1 MFFFSGLFGDVEQIS
16 HFDSYHPVGSTG
28 EIIFLGAVVEI
39 GEAIVIASF
48 YLEMADFGAQFYTEA
63 GRYTIIELV
72 FHIHVML
79 FGGKVGIVFPRT
91 ALCCSAFAAAVSAA
105 PVTTQ
110 GTGVGKHGDVTVAVT
125 FDSGKIKDIKIVKQQ
140 ENPVLAAKVFTD
152 LKQHVIDTN
161 SVQLDAIS
169 GATFSS
175 KGFLDAVADAAKK
188 AGVTL
193 SKADKKAIK
202 KAVKA
207 LPKESS
213 YDVVV
218 IGAGG
223 AGFSAAIEAKN
234 AGANVVLLEKMP
246 AVGGNS
252 LISGAEM
259 NAAKNWVQP
268 KLGINDDSPELHAED
283 TYKGGDMKGD
293 MNVIKVM
300 THNALDA
307 AKWCRDYLGVRFED
321 DNLFFF
327 GGHSR
332 KRALIPVGHTGTEF
346 ITKFQAKADELGI
359 PVITN
364 MKAEELIKDKSGRVV
379 GVKATMNGASYTF
392 NAKGGVVLATGGFGA
407 NPEMVKKYNPKID
420 ERFKTT
426 DAPGTTGEALYMAER
441 AGAQLVNMGYIQTYP
456 ICDPISGVIE
466 LIADARFD
474 GAIMLNQEGKR
485 FVEELQRRDVLSEAI
500 LKQTGGYCWVLW
512 NDKIGSISNTVK
524 EHPTEYE
531 AFTKQGIMATCDDL
545 KCVADFT
552 KIPFDSLKGTVN
564 RVSSM
569 TGKGNDKDFNH
580 RSGLVDMTQGK
591 YYVIKAVPS
600 VHHTMGGVRINE
612 KAQALTAE
620 GKAIPGLWAAGE
632 VTGVTHGTN
641 RLGGNAYTDII
652 VFGRIAGKAAAEA
665 AK

>member
-1 MFFFSGLFGDVEQIS
+1 MKSSMIKS
-16 HFDSYHPVGSTG
+16 
-28 EIIFLGAVVEI
+28 AVAMVF
-39 GEAIVIASF
+39 A
-48 YLEMADFGAQFYTEA
+48 A
-63 GRYTIIELV
+63 G
-72 FHIHVML
+72 
-79 FGGKVGIVFPRT
+79 
-91 ALCCSAFAAAVSAA
+91 FAAASMAA
-105 PVTTQ
+105 PTTVE
-110 GTGVGKHGDVTVAVT
+110 GTGVGKHGDITVAVT
-125 FDSGKIKDIKIVKQQ
+125 FDGGKIQNIEVVKTA
-140 ENPVLAAKVFTD
+140 ENPILAKKVFTD
-152 LKQHVIDTN
+152 LKDEVVALSSTD
-161 SVQLDAIS
+161 VDLIS
-169 GATFSS
+169 GATFSA
-175 KGFLDAVADAAKK
+175 KGFIDAVNDAAKK

-193 SKADKKAIK
+193 AKADKKALK
-202 KAVKA
+202 KAA
-207 LPKESS
+207 RELPKTSN
-213 YDVVV
+213 YDVIV

-223 AGFSAAIEAKN
+223 AGFSAAITAKA

-259 NAAKNWVQP
+259 NVAKNWVQP

-283 TYKGGDMKGD
+283 TFKGGDGKGD
-293 MNVIKVM
+293 MKVINVM
-300 THNALDA
+300 THQALDA

-346 ITKFQAKADELGI
+346 ISKFQAKADELGI

-364 MKAEELIKDKSGRVV
+364 MKAEELVKDKSGRVV
-379 GVKATMNGASYTF
+379 GVKATMDGAEYTF

-441 AGAQLVNMGYIQTYP
+441 AGAELVNMGYIQTYP
-456 ICDPISGVIE
+456 ICDPISGAIE

-500 LKQTGGYCWVLW
+500 LNQTGRYCWVLW
-512 NDKIGSISNTVK
+512 NDNIGKISNTVAT
-524 EHPTEYE
+524 HANEYE
-531 AFTKQGIMATCDDL
+531 AFTKQGVMATCDDL
-545 KCVADFT
+545 KCIADFT
-552 KIPFDSLKGTVN
+552 KIPYDQLQKTVK
-564 RVSSM
+564 RVSDM
-569 TGKGNDKDFNH
+569 AGKGNDKDFNH
-580 RSGLVDMTQGK
+580 RAGLMDMQQGK

-600 VHHTMGGVRINE
+600 THHTMGGVRINE
-612 KAQALTAE
+612 KAEALTAE
-620 GKAIPGLWAAGE
+620 GKVIPGLWAAGE

-652 VFGRIAGKAAAEA
+652 VFGRIAGEAAAQA

>member
-1 MFFFSGLFGDVEQIS
+1 MKSTMIKSAVAMVFA
-16 HFDSYHPVGSTG
+16 VG
-28 EIIFLGAVVEI
+28 
-39 GEAIVIASF
+39 
-48 YLEMADFGAQFYTEA
+48 
-63 GRYTIIELV
+63 
-72 FHIHVML
+72 
-79 FGGKVGIVFPRT
+79 
-91 ALCCSAFAAAVSAA
+91 FAAASMAA
-105 PVTTQ
+105 PVTAE
-110 GTGVGKHGDVTVAVT
+110 GTGVGKHGDITVAVT
-125 FDSGKIKDIKIVKQQ
+125 FDAGKIQDIKIVKNA
-140 ENPVLAAKVFTD
+140 ENPILAKKVFTD
-152 LKQHVIDTN
+152 LKDQVVALSSTD
-161 SVQLDAIS
+161 VDLIS
-169 GATFSS
+169 GATFSA
-175 KGFLDAVADAAKK
+175 KGFIDAVNDAAKK

-193 SKADKKAIK
+193 AKADKKALK
-202 KAVKA
+202 KAA
-207 LPKESS
+207 RELPKTSN

-223 AGFSAAIEAKN
+223 AGFSAAITARN

-259 NAAKNWVQP
+259 NVAKNWVQP
-268 KLGINDDSPELHAED
+268 KLGINDDSPELHAQD
-283 TYKGGDMKGD
+283 TFKGGDGKGD
-293 MNVIKVM
+293 MKVINVM
-300 THNALDA
+300 THEALDA

-346 ITKFQAKADELGI
+346 IAKFQAKADELGI

-364 MKAEELIKDKSGRVV
+364 MKAEELIKNKDGRVV
-379 GVKATMNGASYTF
+379 GVKATMDGSEYTF

-456 ICDPISGVIE
+456 ICDPLSGAIE

-500 LKQTGGYCWVLW
+500 LNQTGQYCWVLW
-512 NDKIGSISNTVK
+512 NDNIGKISNTVK
-524 EHPTEYE
+524 AHANEYE
-531 AFTKQGIMATCDDL
+531 AFTKQGIMTTCDDL
-545 KCVADFT
+545 KCIADFT
-552 KIPFDSLKGTVN
+552 KIPFDQLQKTVK
-564 RVSSM
+564 RVSDM
-569 TGKGNDKDFNH
+569 AGKGNDKDFNH
-580 RSGLVDMTQGK
+580 RSGLVDMQQGK

-600 VHHTMGGVRINE
+600 THHTMGGVRINE
-612 KAQALTAE
+612 KAEALTAE
-620 GKAIPGLWAAGE
+620 GRVIPGLWAAGE

-652 VFGRIAGKAAAEA
+652 VFGRIAGEAAAKAA
-665 AK
+665 K

>member
-1 MFFFSGLFGDVEQIS
+1 MKSTMIKSAVAMVFA
-16 HFDSYHPVGSTG
+16 VG
-28 EIIFLGAVVEI
+28 
-39 GEAIVIASF
+39 
-48 YLEMADFGAQFYTEA
+48 
-63 GRYTIIELV
+63 
-72 FHIHVML
+72 
-79 FGGKVGIVFPRT
+79 
-91 ALCCSAFAAAVSAA
+91 FAAASMAA
-105 PVTTQ
+105 PVTAE
-110 GTGVGKHGDVTVAVT
+110 GTGVGKHGDITVAVT
-125 FDSGKIKDIKIVKQQ
+125 FDAGKIQDIKIVKNA
-140 ENPVLAAKVFTD
+140 ENPILAKKVFTD
-152 LKQHVIDTN
+152 LKDQVVALSSTD
-161 SVQLDAIS
+161 VDLVS
-169 GATFSS
+169 GATFSA
-175 KGFLDAVADAAKK
+175 KGFIDAVNDAAKK

-193 SKADKKAIK
+193 AKADKKALK
-202 KAVKA
+202 KAA
-207 LPKESS
+207 RELPKTSN

-223 AGFSAAIEAKN
+223 AGFSAAITARN

-259 NAAKNWVQP
+259 NVAKNWVQP
-268 KLGINDDSPELHAED
+268 KLGINDDSPELHAQD
-283 TYKGGDMKGD
+283 TFKGGDGKGD
-293 MNVIKVM
+293 MKVINVM
-300 THNALDA
+300 THEALDA

-346 ITKFQAKADELGI
+346 IAKFQAKADELGI

-364 MKAEELIKDKSGRVV
+364 MKAEELIKDKDGRVV
-379 GVKATMNGASYTF
+379 GVKATMDGSEYTF

-426 DAPGTTGEALYMAER
+426 DAPGSTGEALYMAER
-441 AGAQLVNMGYIQTYP
+441 AGAELVNMGYIQTYP
-456 ICDPISGVIE
+456 ICDPISGAIE

-500 LKQTGGYCWVLW
+500 LNQTGQYCWVLW
-512 NDKIGSISNTVK
+512 NDNIGKISNTVK
-524 EHPTEYE
+524 AHANEYE
-531 AFTKQGIMATCDDL
+531 AFTKQGIMTTCDDL
-545 KCVADFT
+545 KCIADFT
-552 KIPFDSLKGTVN
+552 KIPFDQLQKTVK
-564 RVSSM
+564 RVSDM
-569 TGKGNDKDFNH
+569 AGKGNDKDFNH
-580 RSGLVDMTQGK
+580 RSGLVDMQQGK

-600 VHHTMGGVRINE
+600 THHTMGGVRINE
-612 KAQALTAE
+612 KAEALTAE
-620 GKAIPGLWAAGE
+620 GKVIPGLWAAGE

-652 VFGRIAGKAAAEA
+652 VFGRIAGEAAAKAA
-665 AK
+665 K

>member
-1 MFFFSGLFGDVEQIS
+1 MK
-16 HFDSYHPVGSTG
+16 STM
-28 EIIFLGAVVEI
+28 IKSAVAMV
-39 GEAIVIASF
+39 
-48 YLEMADFGAQFYTEA
+48 
-63 GRYTIIELV
+63 
-72 FHIHVML
+72 
-79 FGGKVGIVFPRT
+79 
-91 ALCCSAFAAAVSAA
+91 FAAGFATASMAA
-105 PVTTQ
+105 PVTAE
-110 GTGVGKHGDVTVAVT
+110 GTGVGKHGDITVAVT
-125 FDSGKIKDIKIVKQQ
+125 FDAGKIQDIKIVKNA
-140 ENPVLAAKVFTD
+140 ENPILAKKVFTD
-152 LKQHVIDTN
+152 LKDQVVALSSTD
-161 SVQLDAIS
+161 VDLIS
-169 GATFSS
+169 GATFSA
-175 KGFLDAVADAAKK
+175 KGFIDAVNDAAKK

-193 SKADKKAIK
+193 AKADKKALK
-202 KAVKA
+202 KAA
-207 LPKESS
+207 RELPKTSN

-223 AGFSAAIEAKN
+223 AGFSAAITARN

-259 NAAKNWVQP
+259 NVAKNWVQP
-268 KLGINDDSPELHAED
+268 KLGINDDSPELHAQD
-283 TYKGGDMKGD
+283 TFKGGDGKGD
-293 MNVIKVM
+293 MKVINVM
-300 THNALDA
+300 THEALDA

-346 ITKFQAKADELGI
+346 IAKFQAKADELGI

-364 MKAEELIKDKSGRVV
+364 MKAEELIKDKDGRVV
-379 GVKATMNGASYTF
+379 GVKATMDGSEYTF

-426 DAPGTTGEALYMAER
+426 DAPGSTGEALYMAER
-441 AGAQLVNMGYIQTYP
+441 AGAELVNMGYIQTYP
-456 ICDPISGVIE
+456 ICDPLSGAIE

-500 LKQTGGYCWVLW
+500 LNQTGQYCWVLW
-512 NDKIGSISNTVK
+512 NDNIGKISNTVK
-524 EHPTEYE
+524 AHANEYE
-531 AFTKQGIMATCDDL
+531 AFTKQGIMTTCDDL
-545 KCVADFT
+545 KCIADFT
-552 KIPFDSLKGTVN
+552 KIPFDQLQKTVK
-564 RVSSM
+564 RVSDM
-569 TGKGNDKDFNH
+569 AGKGNDKDFNH
-580 RSGLVDMTQGK
+580 RAGLMDMQQGK

-600 VHHTMGGVRINE
+600 THHTMGGVRINE
-612 KAQALTAE
+612 KAEALTAE
-620 GKAIPGLWAAGE
+620 GKVIPGLWAAGE

-652 VFGRIAGKAAAEA
+652 VFGRIAGEAAAKAA
-665 AK
+665 K

>member
-1 MFFFSGLFGDVEQIS
+1 MK
-16 HFDSYHPVGSTG
+16 STM
-28 EIIFLGAVVEI
+28 IKSAVAMVF
-39 GEAIVIASF
+39 A
-48 YLEMADFGAQFYTEA
+48 A
-63 GRYTIIELV
+63 G
-72 FHIHVML
+72 
-79 FGGKVGIVFPRT
+79 
-91 ALCCSAFAAAVSAA
+91 FAAASMAA
-105 PVTTQ
+105 PVTAE
-110 GTGVGKHGDVTVAVT
+110 GTGVGKHGDITVAVT
-125 FDSGKIKDIKIVKQQ
+125 FDAGKIQDIKIVKNA
-140 ENPVLAAKVFTD
+140 ENPILAKKVFTD
-152 LKQHVIDTN
+152 LKDQVVALSSTD
-161 SVQLDAIS
+161 VDLIS
-169 GATFSS
+169 GATFSA
-175 KGFLDAVADAAKK
+175 KGFIDAVNDAAKK

-193 SKADKKAIK
+193 AKADKKALK
-202 KAVKA
+202 KAARK
-207 LPKESS
+207 LPKTSN

-223 AGFSAAIEAKN
+223 AGFSAAITAKN

-259 NAAKNWVQP
+259 NVAKNWVQP
-268 KLGINDDSPELHAED
+268 KLGINDDSPELHAQD
-283 TYKGGDMKGD
+283 TFKGGDGKGD
-293 MNVIKVM
+293 MKVINVM
-300 THNALDA
+300 THEALDA

-346 ITKFQAKADELGI
+346 IAKFQAKADELGI

-364 MKAEELIKDKSGRVV
+364 MKAEELIKNKDGRVV
-379 GVKATMNGASYTF
+379 GVKATMDGSEYTF

-456 ICDPISGVIE
+456 ICDPISGAIE

-500 LKQTGGYCWVLW
+500 LNQTGRYCWVLW

-524 EHPTEYE
+524 AHANEYE
-531 AFTKQGIMATCDDL
+531 AFTKQGIMTTCDDL
-545 KCVADFT
+545 KCIADFT
-552 KIPFDSLKGTVN
+552 KIPFDQLQKTVK
-564 RVSSM
+564 RVSDM
-569 TGKGNDKDFNH
+569 AGKGNDKDFNH
-580 RSGLVDMTQGK
+580 RAGLMDMQQGK

-600 VHHTMGGVRINE
+600 THHTMGGVRINE
-612 KAQALTAE
+612 KAEALTAE
-620 GKAIPGLWAAGE
+620 GKVIPGLWAAGE

-652 VFGRIAGKAAAEA
+652 VFGRIAGEAAAKAA
-665 AK
+665 K

>member
-1 MFFFSGLFGDVEQIS
+1 MKSTMIKSAVAMVFA
-16 HFDSYHPVGSTG
+16 VG
-28 EIIFLGAVVEI
+28 
-39 GEAIVIASF
+39 
-48 YLEMADFGAQFYTEA
+48 
-63 GRYTIIELV
+63 
-72 FHIHVML
+72 
-79 FGGKVGIVFPRT
+79 
-91 ALCCSAFAAAVSAA
+91 FAAASMAA
-105 PVTTQ
+105 PVTAE
-110 GTGVGKHGDVTVAVT
+110 GTGVGKHGDITVAVT
-125 FDSGKIKDIKIVKQQ
+125 FDAGKIQDIKIVKNA
-140 ENPVLAAKVFTD
+140 ENPILAKKVFTD
-152 LKQHVIDTN
+152 LKDQVVALSSTD
-161 SVQLDAIS
+161 VDLVS
-169 GATFSS
+169 GATFSA
-175 KGFLDAVADAAKK
+175 KGFIDAVNDAAKK

-193 SKADKKAIK
+193 AKADKKALK
-202 KAVKA
+202 KAA
-207 LPKESS
+207 RELPKTSN

-223 AGFSAAIEAKN
+223 AGFSAAITARN

-259 NAAKNWVQP
+259 NVAKNWVQP
-268 KLGINDDSPELHAED
+268 KLGINDDSPELHAQD
-283 TYKGGDMKGD
+283 TFKGGDGKGD
-293 MNVIKVM
+293 MKVINVM
-300 THNALDA
+300 THEALDA

-346 ITKFQAKADELGI
+346 IAKFQAKADELGI

-364 MKAEELIKDKSGRVV
+364 MKAEELIKNKDGRVV
-379 GVKATMNGASYTF
+379 GVKATMDGSEYTF

-426 DAPGTTGEALYMAER
+426 DAPGSTGEALYMAER
-441 AGAQLVNMGYIQTYP
+441 AGAELVNMGYIQTYP
-456 ICDPISGVIE
+456 ICDPLSGAIE

-500 LKQTGGYCWVLW
+500 LNQTGRYCWVLW

-524 EHPTEYE
+524 AHANEYE
-531 AFTKQGIMATCDDL
+531 AFTKQGIMTTCDDL
-545 KCVADFT
+545 KCIADFT
-552 KIPFDSLKGTVN
+552 KIPFDQLQKTVK
-564 RVSSM
+564 RVSDM
-569 TGKGNDKDFNH
+569 AGKGNDKDFNH
-580 RSGLVDMTQGK
+580 RAGLMDMQQGK

-600 VHHTMGGVRINE
+600 THHTMGGVRINE
-612 KAQALTAE
+612 KAEALTAE
-620 GKAIPGLWAAGE
+620 GKVIPGLWAAGE

-652 VFGRIAGKAAAEA
+652 VFGRIAGEAAAKAA
-665 AK
+665 K

>member
-1 MFFFSGLFGDVEQIS
+1 MKKVS
-16 HFDSYHPVGSTG
+16 
-28 EIIFLGAVVEI
+28 
-39 GEAIVIASF
+39 
-48 YLEMADFGAQFYTEA
+48 
-63 GRYTIIELV
+63 
-72 FHIHVML
+72 ML
-79 FGGKVGIVFPRT
+79 T
-91 ALCCSAFAAAVSAA
+91 AATLMAFAAFSASAA
-105 PVTTQ
+105 PVTQ
-110 GTGVGKHGDVTVAVT
+110 EGTGIGKHGDVTVAVT
-125 FDSGKIKDIKIVKQQ
+125 FNAGKIQSIKVVKEQ
-140 ENPVLAAKVFTD
+140 ENPVLSKEVFTT
-152 LKQHVIDTN
+152 LKDRIIETN
-161 SVQLDAIS
+161 SADVDIIS

-175 KGFLDAVADAAKK
+175 KGLLDAVKDAAKK

-193 SKADKKAIK
+193 SKADKKAVK
-202 KAVKA
+202 KVVAD
-207 LPKESS
+207 LPKVNN

-223 AGFSAAIEAKN
+223 AGFSAAITAKN

-259 NAAKNWVQP
+259 NVAQNWVQP
-268 KLGINDDSPELHAED
+268 KLGITDDSPELHAQD
-283 TYKGGDMKGD
+283 TFKGGDGKGD
-293 MNVIKVM
+293 MKVIEVM
-300 THNALDA
+300 THGALDA
-307 AKWCRDYLGVRFED
+307 AKWCRDYLGVRFEP

-332 KRALIPVGHTGTEF
+332 KRALIPFGHTGTEF
-346 ITKFQAKADELGI
+346 ISKFQAKADELGI
-359 PVITN
+359 PVIRN

-379 GVKATMNGASYTF
+379 GVKATMNGDTYTF
-392 NAKGGVVLATGGFGA
+392 NAKGGIVLATGGFGA
-407 NPEMVKKYNPKID
+407 NPAMVKKYNPKID
-420 ERFKTT
+420 ERFMTT

-441 AGAQLVNMGYIQTYP
+441 AGAELVNMGYIQTYP

-485 FVEELQRRDVLSEAI
+485 FVEELGRRDVLSEAI
-500 LKQTGGYCWVLW
+500 LNQPGGYIWVLW
-512 NDKIGSISNTVK
+512 NDKIGAISNTVK
-524 EHPTEYE
+524 EHPTEYD

-552 KIPFDSLKGTVN
+552 KMPYEQLQATVK

-580 RSGLVDMTQGK
+580 RAGLVDLSQGK

-600 VHHTMGGVRINE
+600 THHTMGGVHINE
-612 KAQALTAE
+612 RAQALTKE
-620 GKAIPGLWAAGE
+620 GKVIPGLWAAGE

-652 VFGRIAGKAAAEA
+652 VFGRIAGEAAAKA
-665 AK
+665 TK

>member
-1 MFFFSGLFGDVEQIS
+1 MFKKTLLS
-16 HFDSYHPVGSTG
+16 
-28 EIIFLGAVVEI
+28 
-39 GEAIVIASF
+39 
-48 YLEMADFGAQFYTEA
+48 
-63 GRYTIIELV
+63 
-72 FHIHVML
+72 
-79 FGGKVGIVFPRT
+79 
-91 ALCCSAFAAAVSAA
+91 AAALLAAGTLSASVVAA
-105 PVTTQ
+105 PVTAE
-110 GTGVGKHGDVTVAVT
+110 GTGVGKHGDITVAVT
-125 FDSGKIKDIKIVKQQ
+125 FDAGKIQDIKIVKNA
-140 ENPVLAAKVFTD
+140 ENPILAKKVFTD
-152 LKQHVIDTN
+152 LKDQVVALSSTD
-161 SVQLDAIS
+161 VDLIS
-169 GATFSS
+169 GATFSA
-175 KGFLDAVADAAKK
+175 KGFIDAVNDAAKK

-193 SKADKKAIK
+193 AKADKKALK
-202 KAVKA
+202 KAA
-207 LPKESS
+207 RELPKTSN

-223 AGFSAAIEAKN
+223 AGFSAAITAKN

-259 NAAKNWVQP
+259 NVARNWVQP
-268 KLGINDDSPELHAED
+268 KLGINDDSPELHAQD
-283 TYKGGDMKGD
+283 TFKGGDGKGD
-293 MNVIKVM
+293 MKVINVM
-300 THNALDA
+300 THEALDA

-346 ITKFQAKADELGI
+346 IAKFQAKADELGI

-364 MKAEELIKDKSGRVV
+364 MKAEELIKDKDGRVV
-379 GVKATMNGASYTF
+379 GVKATMDGSEYTF

-426 DAPGTTGEALYMAER
+426 DAPGSMGEALYMAER

-456 ICDPISGVIE
+456 ICDPLSGAIE

-500 LKQTGGYCWVLW
+500 LNQTGQYCWVLW
-512 NDKIGSISNTVK
+512 NDNIGKISNTVK
-524 EHPTEYE
+524 AHANEYE
-531 AFTKQGIMATCDDL
+531 AFTKQGVMTTCDDL
-545 KCVADFT
+545 KCIADFT
-552 KIPFDSLKGTVN
+552 KIPFDQLRKTVK
-564 RVSSM
+564 RVSDM
-569 TGKGNDKDFNH
+569 AGKGNDKDFNH
-580 RSGLVDMTQGK
+580 RAGLMDMQQGK

-600 VHHTMGGVRINE
+600 THHTMGGVRINE
-612 KAQALTAE
+612 KAEALTAE
-620 GKAIPGLWAAGE
+620 GKVIPGLWAAGE

-652 VFGRIAGKAAAEA
+652 VFGRIAGEAAAKAA
-665 AK
+665 K

>member
-1 MFFFSGLFGDVEQIS
+1 MHFSRALIAGLV
-16 HFDSYHPVGSTG
+16 
-28 EIIFLGAVVEI
+28 
-39 GEAIVIASF
+39 
-48 YLEMADFGAQFYTEA
+48 
-63 GRYTIIELV
+63 
-72 FHIHVML
+72 
-79 FGGKVGIVFPRT
+79 
-91 ALCCSAFAAAVSAA
+91 CSAFAAAVSAA

-202 KAVKA
+202 KVVKT
-207 LPKESS
+207 LPKEST

-359 PVITN
+359 PIITN

-569 TGKGNDKDFNH
+569 IGKGNDKDFNH

>member
-1 MFFFSGLFGDVEQIS
+1 MKSTMIKSAVAMVFA
-16 HFDSYHPVGSTG
+16 VG
-28 EIIFLGAVVEI
+28 
-39 GEAIVIASF
+39 
-48 YLEMADFGAQFYTEA
+48 
-63 GRYTIIELV
+63 
-72 FHIHVML
+72 
-79 FGGKVGIVFPRT
+79 
-91 ALCCSAFAAAVSAA
+91 FAAASMAA
-105 PVTTQ
+105 PVTAE
-110 GTGVGKHGDVTVAVT
+110 GTGVGKHGDITVAVT
-125 FDSGKIKDIKIVKQQ
+125 FDAGKIQDIKIVKNA
-140 ENPVLAAKVFTD
+140 ENPILAKKVFTD
-152 LKQHVIDTN
+152 LKDQVVALSSTD
-161 SVQLDAIS
+161 VDLVS
-169 GATFSS
+169 GATFSA
-175 KGFLDAVADAAKK
+175 KGFIDAVNDAAKK

-193 SKADKKAIK
+193 AKADKKALK
-202 KAVKA
+202 KAA
-207 LPKESS
+207 RELPKTSN

-223 AGFSAAIEAKN
+223 AGFSAAITARN

-259 NAAKNWVQP
+259 NVAKNWVQP
-268 KLGINDDSPELHAED
+268 KLGINDDSPELHAQD
-283 TYKGGDMKGD
+283 TFKGGDGKGD
-293 MNVIKVM
+293 MKVINVM
-300 THNALDA
+300 THQALDA

-346 ITKFQAKADELGI
+346 IAKFQAKADELGI

-364 MKAEELIKDKSGRVV
+364 MKAEELIKNKDGRVV
-379 GVKATMNGASYTF
+379 GVKATMDGSEYTF

-426 DAPGTTGEALYMAER
+426 DAPGSTGEALYMAER
-441 AGAQLVNMGYIQTYP
+441 AGAELVNMGYIQTYP
-456 ICDPISGVIE
+456 ICDPISGAIE

-500 LKQTGGYCWVLW
+500 LNQTGQYCWVLW
-512 NDKIGSISNTVK
+512 NDNIGKISNTVK
-524 EHPTEYE
+524 AHANEYE
-531 AFTKQGIMATCDDL
+531 AFTKQGIMTTCDDL
-545 KCVADFT
+545 KCIADFT
-552 KIPFDSLKGTVN
+552 KIPFDQLQKTVK
-564 RVSSM
+564 RVSDM
-569 TGKGNDKDFNH
+569 AGKGNDKDFNH
-580 RSGLVDMTQGK
+580 RAGLMDMQQGK

-600 VHHTMGGVRINE
+600 THHTMGGVRINE
-612 KAQALTAE
+612 KAEALTAE
-620 GKAIPGLWAAGE
+620 GKVIPGLWAAGE

-652 VFGRIAGKAAAEA
+652 VFGRIAGEAAAKAA
-665 AK
+665 K

>member
-1 MFFFSGLFGDVEQIS
+1 MK
-16 HFDSYHPVGSTG
+16 STM
-28 EIIFLGAVVEI
+28 IKSAVAMVF
-39 GEAIVIASF
+39 A
-48 YLEMADFGAQFYTEA
+48 A
-63 GRYTIIELV
+63 G
-72 FHIHVML
+72 
-79 FGGKVGIVFPRT
+79 
-91 ALCCSAFAAAVSAA
+91 FAAASMAA
-105 PVTTQ
+105 PVTAE
-110 GTGVGKHGDVTVAVT
+110 GTGVGKHGDITVAVT
-125 FDSGKIKDIKIVKQQ
+125 FDAGKIQDIKIVKNA
-140 ENPVLAAKVFTD
+140 ENPILAKKVFTD
-152 LKQHVIDTN
+152 LKDQVVALSSTD
-161 SVQLDAIS
+161 VDLIS
-169 GATFSS
+169 GATFSA
-175 KGFLDAVADAAKK
+175 KGFIDAVNDAAKK

-193 SKADKKAIK
+193 AKADKKALK
-202 KAVKA
+202 KAA
-207 LPKESS
+207 RELPKTSN

-223 AGFSAAIEAKN
+223 AGFSAAITAKN

-259 NAAKNWVQP
+259 NVAKNWVQP
-268 KLGINDDSPELHAED
+268 KLGINDDSPELHAQD
-283 TYKGGDMKGD
+283 TFKGGDGKGD
-293 MNVIKVM
+293 MKVINVM
-300 THNALDA
+300 THEALDA

-346 ITKFQAKADELGI
+346 IAKFQAKADELGI

-364 MKAEELIKDKSGRVV
+364 MKAEELIKDKDGRVV
-379 GVKATMNGASYTF
+379 GVKATMDGSEYTF

-426 DAPGTTGEALYMAER
+426 DAPGSTGEALYMAER
-441 AGAQLVNMGYIQTYP
+441 AGAELVNMGYIQTYP
-456 ICDPISGVIE
+456 ICDPLSGAIE

-500 LKQTGGYCWVLW
+500 LNQTGQYCWVLW
-512 NDKIGSISNTVK
+512 NDNIGKISNTVK
-524 EHPTEYE
+524 AHANEYE
-531 AFTKQGIMATCDDL
+531 AFTKQGIMTTCDDL
-545 KCVADFT
+545 KCIADFT
-552 KIPFDSLKGTVN
+552 KIPFDQLQKTVK
-564 RVSSM
+564 RVSDM
-569 TGKGNDKDFNH
+569 AGKGNDKDFNH
-580 RSGLVDMTQGK
+580 RAGLMDMQQGK

-600 VHHTMGGVRINE
+600 THHTMGGVRINE
-612 KAQALTAE
+612 KAEALTAE
-620 GKAIPGLWAAGE
+620 GKVIPGLWAAGE

-652 VFGRIAGKAAAEA
+652 VFGRIAGEAAAKAA
-665 AK
+665 K

>member
-1 MFFFSGLFGDVEQIS
+1 MKSTMIKSAVAMVFA
-16 HFDSYHPVGSTG
+16 VG
-28 EIIFLGAVVEI
+28 
-39 GEAIVIASF
+39 
-48 YLEMADFGAQFYTEA
+48 
-63 GRYTIIELV
+63 
-72 FHIHVML
+72 
-79 FGGKVGIVFPRT
+79 
-91 ALCCSAFAAAVSAA
+91 FAAASMAA
-105 PVTTQ
+105 PVTAE
-110 GTGVGKHGDVTVAVT
+110 GTGVGKHGDITVAVT
-125 FDSGKIKDIKIVKQQ
+125 FDAGKIQDIKIVKNA
-140 ENPVLAAKVFTD
+140 ENPILAKKVFTD
-152 LKQHVIDTN
+152 LKDQVVALSSTD
-161 SVQLDAIS
+161 VDLIS
-169 GATFSS
+169 GATFSA
-175 KGFLDAVADAAKK
+175 KGFIDAVNDAAKK

-193 SKADKKAIK
+193 AKADKKALK
-202 KAVKA
+202 KAA
-207 LPKESS
+207 RELPKTSN

-223 AGFSAAIEAKN
+223 AGFSAAITARN

-259 NAAKNWVQP
+259 NVARNWVQP
-268 KLGINDDSPELHAED
+268 KLGINDDSPELHAQD
-283 TYKGGDMKGD
+283 TFKGGDGKGD
-293 MNVIKVM
+293 MKVINVM
-300 THNALDA
+300 THEALDA

-346 ITKFQAKADELGI
+346 IAKFQAKADELGI

-364 MKAEELIKDKSGRVV
+364 MKAEELIKNKDGRVV
-379 GVKATMNGASYTF
+379 GVKATMDGSEYTF

-441 AGAQLVNMGYIQTYP
+441 AGAELVNMGYIQTYP
-456 ICDPISGVIE
+456 ICDPLSGAIE

-500 LKQTGGYCWVLW
+500 LNQTGQYCWVLW
-512 NDKIGSISNTVK
+512 NDNIGKISNTVK
-524 EHPTEYE
+524 AHANEYE
-531 AFTKQGIMATCDDL
+531 AFTKQGIMTTCDDL
-545 KCVADFT
+545 KCIADFT
-552 KIPFDSLKGTVN
+552 KIPFDQLQKTVK
-564 RVSSM
+564 RVSDM
-569 TGKGNDKDFNH
+569 AGKGNDKDFNH
-580 RSGLVDMTQGK
+580 RAGLMDMQQGK

-600 VHHTMGGVRINE
+600 THHTMGGVRINE
-612 KAQALTAE
+612 KAEALTAE
-620 GKAIPGLWAAGE
+620 GKVIPGLWAAGE

-652 VFGRIAGKAAAEA
+652 VFGRIAGEAAAKAA
-665 AK
+665 K

>member
-1 MFFFSGLFGDVEQIS
+1 MK
-16 HFDSYHPVGSTG
+16 STM
-28 EIIFLGAVVEI
+28 IKSAVAMV
-39 GEAIVIASF
+39 
-48 YLEMADFGAQFYTEA
+48 
-63 GRYTIIELV
+63 
-72 FHIHVML
+72 
-79 FGGKVGIVFPRT
+79 
-91 ALCCSAFAAAVSAA
+91 FAAGFATASMAA
-105 PVTTQ
+105 PVTAE
-110 GTGVGKHGDVTVAVT
+110 GTGVGKHGDITVAVT
-125 FDSGKIKDIKIVKQQ
+125 FDAGKIQDIKIVKNA
-140 ENPVLAAKVFTD
+140 ENPILAKKVFTD
-152 LKQHVIDTN
+152 LKDQVVALSSTD
-161 SVQLDAIS
+161 VDLIS
-169 GATFSS
+169 GATFSA
-175 KGFLDAVADAAKK
+175 KGFIDAVNDAAKK

-193 SKADKKAIK
+193 AKADKKALK
-202 KAVKA
+202 KAA
-207 LPKESS
+207 RELPKTSN

-223 AGFSAAIEAKN
+223 AGFSAAITARN

-259 NAAKNWVQP
+259 DVAKNWVQP
-268 KLGINDDSPELHAED
+268 KLGINDDSPELHAQD
-283 TYKGGDMKGD
+283 TFKGGDGKGD
-293 MNVIKVM
+293 MKVINVM
-300 THNALDA
+300 THEALDA

-346 ITKFQAKADELGI
+346 IAKFQAKADELGI

-364 MKAEELIKDKSGRVV
+364 MKAEELIKNKDGRVV
-379 GVKATMNGASYTF
+379 GVKATMDGSEYTF

-456 ICDPISGVIE
+456 ICDPISGAIE

-500 LKQTGGYCWVLW
+500 LNQTGRYCWVLW

-524 EHPTEYE
+524 AHANEYE
-531 AFTKQGIMATCDDL
+531 AFTKQGIMTTCDDL
-545 KCVADFT
+545 KCIADFT
-552 KIPFDSLKGTVN
+552 KIPFDQLQKTVK
-564 RVSSM
+564 RVSNM
-569 TGKGNDKDFNH
+569 AGKGNDKDFNH
-580 RSGLVDMTQGK
+580 RSGLVDMQQGK

-600 VHHTMGGVRINE
+600 THHTMGGVRINE
-612 KAQALTAE
+612 KAEALTAE
-620 GKAIPGLWAAGE
+620 GKVIPGLWAAGE

-652 VFGRIAGKAAAEA
+652 VFGRIAGEAAAKAA
-665 AK
+665 K

>member
-1 MFFFSGLFGDVEQIS
+1 MQFSRALIAGLV
-16 HFDSYHPVGSTG
+16 
-28 EIIFLGAVVEI
+28 
-39 GEAIVIASF
+39 
-48 YLEMADFGAQFYTEA
+48 
-63 GRYTIIELV
+63 
-72 FHIHVML
+72 
-79 FGGKVGIVFPRT
+79 
-91 ALCCSAFAAAVSAA
+91 CSAFAAAVSAA

-379 GVKATMNGASYTF
+379 GVKATMNSASYTF

-620 GKAIPGLWAAGE
+620 GKVIPGLWAAGE

>member
-1 MFFFSGLFGDVEQIS
+1 MRKFFFCIVGPSEWDGAAIHKGVEQIMMKK
-16 HFDSYHPVGSTG
+16 TL
-28 EIIFLGAVVEI
+28 I
-39 GEAIVIASF
+39 
-48 YLEMADFGAQFYTEA
+48 
-63 GRYTIIELV
+63 
-72 FHIHVML
+72 
-79 FGGKVGIVFPRT
+79 T
-91 ALCCSAFAAAVSAA
+91 ALIATVFAGGAMAAAV
-105 PVTTQ
+105 TTE

-125 FDSGKIKDIKIVKQQ
+125 FDGGKITDIKVVKEQ
-140 ENPVLAAKVFTD
+140 ENKVLARGVYTD
-152 LKQHVIDTN
+152 LKDQVIATN
-161 SVQLDAIS
+161 SADLDVIS

-175 KGFLDAVADAAKK
+175 KGFLDAVKDAAKK

-202 KAVKA
+202 KVAKD
-207 LPKESS
+207 LPKNSS

-218 IGAGG
+218 VGAGG

-293 MNVIKVM
+293 MKVINVM

-307 AKWCRDYLGVRFED
+307 ALWCRDYLGVRFED

-364 MKAEELIKDKSGRVV
+364 MKMTDLILDKDGRVS
-379 GVKATMNGASYTF
+379 GVKATMNGAEYTF

-407 NPEMVKKYNPKID
+407 NPQMVKKYNPKID
-420 ERFKTT
+420 ERFMTT
-426 DAPGTTGEALYMAER
+426 DAPGTTGEALYIAEK
-441 AGAQLVNMGYIQTYP
+441 AGAELVNMGYIQTYP

-466 LIADARFD
+466 LIADSRFD

-485 FVEELQRRDVLSEAI
+485 FVEELDRRDVLSEAI

-512 NDKIGSISNTVK
+512 NDNIGKISNTVGT
-524 EHPTEYE
+524 HTTEYD

-545 KCVADFT
+545 KCIADFT
-552 KIPFDSLKGTVN
+552 KIPFDQLKKTVD
-564 RVSSM
+564 RVTSM
-569 TGKGNDKDFNH
+569 AGKGNDKDFHH
-580 RSGLVDMTQGK
+580 RGGLMDMSQGK

-600 VHHTMGGVRINE
+600 THHTMGGIRINE
-612 KAQALTAE
+612 KAQALTKE
-620 GKAIPGLWAAGE
+620 GKVIPGLWAAGE

>member
-1 MFFFSGLFGDVEQIS
+1 MKFTMIKS
-16 HFDSYHPVGSTG
+16 
-28 EIIFLGAVVEI
+28 AVAMVF
-39 GEAIVIASF
+39 A
-48 YLEMADFGAQFYTEA
+48 A
-63 GRYTIIELV
+63 G
-72 FHIHVML
+72 
-79 FGGKVGIVFPRT
+79 
-91 ALCCSAFAAAVSAA
+91 FAAASMAA
-105 PVTTQ
+105 PVTAE
-110 GTGVGKHGDVTVAVT
+110 GTGVGKHGDITVAVT
-125 FDSGKIKDIKIVKQQ
+125 FDAGKIQDIKIVKNA
-140 ENPVLAAKVFTD
+140 ENPILAKKVFTD
-152 LKQHVIDTN
+152 LKDQVVALSSTD
-161 SVQLDAIS
+161 VDLVS
-169 GATFSS
+169 GATFSA
-175 KGFLDAVADAAKK
+175 KGFIDAVNDAAKK

-193 SKADKKAIK
+193 AKADKKALK
-202 KAVKA
+202 KAA
-207 LPKESS
+207 RELPKTSN

-223 AGFSAAIEAKN
+223 AGFSAAITAKN

-259 NAAKNWVQP
+259 NVAKNWVQP
-268 KLGINDDSPELHAED
+268 KLGINDDSPELHAQD
-283 TYKGGDMKGD
+283 TFKGGDGKGD
-293 MNVIKVM
+293 MKVINVM
-300 THNALDA
+300 THEALDA

-346 ITKFQAKADELGI
+346 IAKFQAKADELGI

-364 MKAEELIKDKSGRVV
+364 MKAEELIKDKDGRVV
-379 GVKATMNGASYTF
+379 GVKATMDGSEYTF

-456 ICDPISGVIE
+456 ICDPISGAIE

-500 LKQTGGYCWVLW
+500 LNQTGRYCWVLW

-524 EHPTEYE
+524 AHANEYE
-531 AFTKQGIMATCDDL
+531 AFTKQGIMTTCDDL
-545 KCVADFT
+545 KCIADFT
-552 KIPFDSLKGTVN
+552 KIPFDQLQKTVK
-564 RVSSM
+564 RVSDM
-569 TGKGNDKDFNH
+569 AGKGNDKDFNH
-580 RSGLVDMTQGK
+580 RAGLMDMQQGK

-600 VHHTMGGVRINE
+600 THHTMGGVRINE
-612 KAQALTAE
+612 KAEALTAE
-620 GKAIPGLWAAGE
+620 GKVIPGLWAAGE

-652 VFGRIAGKAAAEA
+652 VFGRIAGEAAAKAA
-665 AK
+665 K

>member
-1 MFFFSGLFGDVEQIS
+1 MFKKTLLS
-16 HFDSYHPVGSTG
+16 
-28 EIIFLGAVVEI
+28 
-39 GEAIVIASF
+39 
-48 YLEMADFGAQFYTEA
+48 
-63 GRYTIIELV
+63 
-72 FHIHVML
+72 
-79 FGGKVGIVFPRT
+79 
-91 ALCCSAFAAAVSAA
+91 AAALLAAGTLSASVVAA
-105 PVTTQ
+105 PVTAE
-110 GTGVGKHGDVTVAVT
+110 GTGVGKHGDITVAVT
-125 FDSGKIKDIKIVKQQ
+125 FDAGKIQDIKIVKNA
-140 ENPVLAAKVFTD
+140 ENPILAKKVFTD
-152 LKQHVIDTN
+152 LKDQVVALSSTD
-161 SVQLDAIS
+161 VDLIS
-169 GATFSS
+169 GATFSA
-175 KGFLDAVADAAKK
+175 KGFIDAVNDAAKK

-193 SKADKKAIK
+193 AKADKKALK
-202 KAVKA
+202 KAA
-207 LPKESS
+207 RELPKTSN

-223 AGFSAAIEAKN
+223 AGFSAAITAKN

-259 NAAKNWVQP
+259 NVARNWVQP
-268 KLGINDDSPELHAED
+268 KLGINDDSPELHAQD
-283 TYKGGDMKGD
+283 TFKGGDGKGD
-293 MNVIKVM
+293 MKVINVM
-300 THNALDA
+300 THEALDA

-346 ITKFQAKADELGI
+346 IAKFQAKADELGI

-364 MKAEELIKDKSGRVV
+364 MKAEELIKDKDGRVV
-379 GVKATMNGASYTF
+379 GVKATMDGSEYTF

-426 DAPGTTGEALYMAER
+426 DAPGSMGEALYMAER

-456 ICDPISGVIE
+456 ICDPLSGAIE

-500 LKQTGGYCWVLW
+500 LNQTGRYCWVLW

-524 EHPTEYE
+524 AHANEYE
-531 AFTKQGIMATCDDL
+531 AFTKQGVMTTCDDL
-545 KCVADFT
+545 KCIADFT
-552 KIPFDSLKGTVN
+552 KIPFDQLRKTVK
-564 RVSSM
+564 RVSDM
-569 TGKGNDKDFNH
+569 AGKGNDKDFNH
-580 RSGLVDMTQGK
+580 RSGLVDMQQGK

-600 VHHTMGGVRINE
+600 THHTMGGVRINE
-612 KAQALTAE
+612 KAEALTAE
-620 GKAIPGLWAAGE
+620 GKVIPGLWAAGE

-652 VFGRIAGKAAAEA
+652 VFGRIAGEAAAKAA
-665 AK
+665 K

>member
-1 MFFFSGLFGDVEQIS
+1 MKSTMIKSAVAMVFA
-16 HFDSYHPVGSTG
+16 VG
-28 EIIFLGAVVEI
+28 
-39 GEAIVIASF
+39 
-48 YLEMADFGAQFYTEA
+48 
-63 GRYTIIELV
+63 
-72 FHIHVML
+72 
-79 FGGKVGIVFPRT
+79 
-91 ALCCSAFAAAVSAA
+91 FAAASMAA
-105 PVTTQ
+105 PVTAE
-110 GTGVGKHGDVTVAVT
+110 GTGVGKHGDITVAVT
-125 FDSGKIKDIKIVKQQ
+125 FDAGKIQDIKIVKNA
-140 ENPVLAAKVFTD
+140 ENPILAKKVFTD
-152 LKQHVIDTN
+152 LKDQVVALSSTD
-161 SVQLDAIS
+161 VDLIS
-169 GATFSS
+169 GATFSA
-175 KGFLDAVADAAKK
+175 KGFIDAVNDAAKK

-193 SKADKKAIK
+193 AKADKKALK
-202 KAVKA
+202 KAA
-207 LPKESS
+207 RELPKTSN

-223 AGFSAAIEAKN
+223 AGFSAAITAKN

-259 NAAKNWVQP
+259 NVAKNWVQP
-268 KLGINDDSPELHAED
+268 KLGINDDSPELHAQD
-283 TYKGGDMKGD
+283 TFKGGDGKGD
-293 MNVIKVM
+293 MKVINVM
-300 THNALDA
+300 THEALDA

-346 ITKFQAKADELGI
+346 IAKFQAKADELGI

-364 MKAEELIKDKSGRVV
+364 MKAEELIKDKDGRVV
-379 GVKATMNGASYTF
+379 GVKATMDGSEYTF

-456 ICDPISGVIE
+456 ICDPLSGAIE

-500 LKQTGGYCWVLW
+500 LNQTGQYCWVLW
-512 NDKIGSISNTVK
+512 NDNIGKISNTVK
-524 EHPTEYE
+524 AHANEYE
-531 AFTKQGIMATCDDL
+531 AFTKQGIMTTCDDL
-545 KCVADFT
+545 KCIADFT
-552 KIPFDSLKGTVN
+552 KIPFDQLQKTVK
-564 RVSSM
+564 RVSDM
-569 TGKGNDKDFNH
+569 AGKGNDKDFNH
-580 RSGLVDMTQGK
+580 RSGLVDMQQGK

-600 VHHTMGGVRINE
+600 THHTMGGVRINE
-612 KAQALTAE
+612 KAEVLTAE
-620 GKAIPGLWAAGE
+620 GKVIPGLWAAGE

-652 VFGRIAGKAAAEA
+652 VFGRIAGEAAAKAA
-665 AK
+665 K

>member
-1 MFFFSGLFGDVEQIS
+1 MK
-16 HFDSYHPVGSTG
+16 STM
-28 EIIFLGAVVEI
+28 IKSAVAMVF
-39 GEAIVIASF
+39 A
-48 YLEMADFGAQFYTEA
+48 A
-63 GRYTIIELV
+63 G
-72 FHIHVML
+72 
-79 FGGKVGIVFPRT
+79 
-91 ALCCSAFAAAVSAA
+91 FAAASMAA
-105 PVTTQ
+105 PVTAE
-110 GTGVGKHGDVTVAVT
+110 GTGVGKHGDITVAVT
-125 FDSGKIKDIKIVKQQ
+125 FDAGKIQDIKIVKNA
-140 ENPVLAAKVFTD
+140 ENPILAKKVFTD
-152 LKQHVIDTN
+152 LKDQVVALSSTD
-161 SVQLDAIS
+161 VDLIS
-169 GATFSS
+169 GATFSA
-175 KGFLDAVADAAKK
+175 KGFIDAVNDAAKK

-193 SKADKKAIK
+193 AKADKKALK
-202 KAVKA
+202 KAA
-207 LPKESS
+207 RELPKTSN

-223 AGFSAAIEAKN
+223 AGFSAAITARN

-259 NAAKNWVQP
+259 NVARNWVQP
-268 KLGINDDSPELHAED
+268 KLGINDDSPELHAQD
-283 TYKGGDMKGD
+283 TFKGGDGKGD
-293 MNVIKVM
+293 MKVINVM
-300 THNALDA
+300 THEALDA

-346 ITKFQAKADELGI
+346 IAKFQAKADELGI

-364 MKAEELIKDKSGRVV
+364 MKAEELIKDKDGRVV
-379 GVKATMNGASYTF
+379 GVKATMDGSEYTF

-426 DAPGTTGEALYMAER
+426 DAPGSTGEALYMAER
-441 AGAQLVNMGYIQTYP
+441 AGAELVNMGYIQTYP
-456 ICDPISGVIE
+456 ICDPLSGAIE

-500 LKQTGGYCWVLW
+500 LNQTGRYCWVLW

-524 EHPTEYE
+524 AHANEYE
-531 AFTKQGIMATCDDL
+531 AFTKQGVMATCDDL
-545 KCVADFT
+545 KCIADFT
-552 KIPFDSLKGTVN
+552 KIPFDQLQKTVK
-564 RVSSM
+564 RVSDM
-569 TGKGNDKDFNH
+569 AGKGNDKDFNH
-580 RSGLVDMTQGK
+580 RAGLMDMQQGK

-600 VHHTMGGVRINE
+600 THHTMGGVRINE
-612 KAQALTAE
+612 KAEALTAE
-620 GKAIPGLWAAGE
+620 GKVIPGLWAAGE

-652 VFGRIAGKAAAEA
+652 VFGRIAGEAAAKAA
-665 AK
+665 K

>member
-1 MFFFSGLFGDVEQIS
+1 MHFSRALIAGLI
-16 HFDSYHPVGSTG
+16 
-28 EIIFLGAVVEI
+28 
-39 GEAIVIASF
+39 
-48 YLEMADFGAQFYTEA
+48 
-63 GRYTIIELV
+63 
-72 FHIHVML
+72 
-79 FGGKVGIVFPRT
+79 
-91 ALCCSAFAAAVSAA
+91 CSAFAAAVSAA

-202 KAVKA
+202 KVVKT
-207 LPKESS
+207 LPKEST

-552 KIPFDSLKGTVN
+552 KIPFDSLKGTIN

-569 TGKGNDKDFNH
+569 AGKGNDKDFNH

-612 KAQALTAE
+612 KAQALTPE

>member
-1 MFFFSGLFGDVEQIS
+1 MKSTMIKSAVAMVFA
-16 HFDSYHPVGSTG
+16 VG
-28 EIIFLGAVVEI
+28 
-39 GEAIVIASF
+39 
-48 YLEMADFGAQFYTEA
+48 
-63 GRYTIIELV
+63 
-72 FHIHVML
+72 
-79 FGGKVGIVFPRT
+79 
-91 ALCCSAFAAAVSAA
+91 FAAASMAA
-105 PVTTQ
+105 PVTAE
-110 GTGVGKHGDVTVAVT
+110 GTGVGKHGDITVAVT
-125 FDSGKIKDIKIVKQQ
+125 FDAGKIQDIKIVKNA
-140 ENPVLAAKVFTD
+140 ENPILAKKVFTD
-152 LKQHVIDTN
+152 LKDQVVALSSTD
-161 SVQLDAIS
+161 VDLIS
-169 GATFSS
+169 GATFSA
-175 KGFLDAVADAAKK
+175 KGFIDAVNDAAKK

-193 SKADKKAIK
+193 AKADKKALK
-202 KAVKA
+202 KAA
-207 LPKESS
+207 RELPKTSN

-223 AGFSAAIEAKN
+223 AGFSAAITARN

-259 NAAKNWVQP
+259 NVAKNWVQP
-268 KLGINDDSPELHAED
+268 KLGINDDSPELHAQD
-283 TYKGGDMKGD
+283 TFKGGDGKGD
-293 MNVIKVM
+293 MKVINVM
-300 THNALDA
+300 THEALDA

-346 ITKFQAKADELGI
+346 IAKFQAKADELGI

-364 MKAEELIKDKSGRVV
+364 MKAEELIKNKDGRVV
-379 GVKATMNGASYTF
+379 GVKATMDGSEYTF

-456 ICDPISGVIE
+456 ICDPLSGAIE

-500 LKQTGGYCWVLW
+500 LNQTGQYCWVLW
-512 NDKIGSISNTVK
+512 NDNIGKISNTVK
-524 EHPTEYE
+524 AHANEYE
-531 AFTKQGIMATCDDL
+531 AFTKQGIMTTCDDL
-545 KCVADFT
+545 KCIADFT
-552 KIPFDSLKGTVN
+552 KIPFDQLQKTVK
-564 RVSSM
+564 RVSDM
-569 TGKGNDKDFNH
+569 AGKGNDKDFNH
-580 RSGLVDMTQGK
+580 RAGLMDMQQGK

-600 VHHTMGGVRINE
+600 THHTMGGVRINE
-612 KAQALTAE
+612 KAEALTAE
-620 GKAIPGLWAAGE
+620 GKVIPGLWAAGE

-652 VFGRIAGKAAAEA
+652 VFGRIAGEAAAKAA
-665 AK
+665 K

>member
-1 MFFFSGLFGDVEQIS
+1 MQFSRALIAGLV
-16 HFDSYHPVGSTG
+16 
-28 EIIFLGAVVEI
+28 
-39 GEAIVIASF
+39 
-48 YLEMADFGAQFYTEA
+48 
-63 GRYTIIELV
+63 
-72 FHIHVML
+72 
-79 FGGKVGIVFPRT
+79 
-91 ALCCSAFAAAVSAA
+91 CSAFAAAVSAA

-252 LISGAEM
+252 LVSGAEM

-283 TYKGGDMKGD
+283 TNKGGDMKGD

-580 RSGLVDMTQGK
+580 RSGLFDMTQGK

-620 GKAIPGLWAAGE
+620 GKVIPGLWAAGE

>member
-1 MFFFSGLFGDVEQIS
+1 MK
-16 HFDSYHPVGSTG
+16 STM
-28 EIIFLGAVVEI
+28 IKSAVAMVF
-39 GEAIVIASF
+39 A
-48 YLEMADFGAQFYTEA
+48 A
-63 GRYTIIELV
+63 G
-72 FHIHVML
+72 
-79 FGGKVGIVFPRT
+79 
-91 ALCCSAFAAAVSAA
+91 FAAASMAA
-105 PVTTQ
+105 PVTAE
-110 GTGVGKHGDVTVAVT
+110 GTGVGKHGDITVAVT
-125 FDSGKIKDIKIVKQQ
+125 FDAGKIQDIKIVKNA
-140 ENPVLAAKVFTD
+140 ENPILAKKVFTD
-152 LKQHVIDTN
+152 LKDQVVALSSTD
-161 SVQLDAIS
+161 VDLVS
-169 GATFSS
+169 GATFSA
-175 KGFLDAVADAAKK
+175 KGFIDAVNDAAKK

-193 SKADKKAIK
+193 AKADKKALK
-202 KAVKA
+202 KAA
-207 LPKESS
+207 RELPKTSN

-223 AGFSAAIEAKN
+223 AGFSAAITAKN

-259 NAAKNWVQP
+259 NVAKNWVQP
-268 KLGINDDSPELHAED
+268 KLGINDDSPELHAQD
-283 TYKGGDMKGD
+283 TFKGGDGKGD
-293 MNVIKVM
+293 MKVINVM
-300 THNALDA
+300 THEALDA

-346 ITKFQAKADELGI
+346 IAKFQAKADELGI

-364 MKAEELIKDKSGRVV
+364 MKAEELIKDKDGRVV
-379 GVKATMNGASYTF
+379 GVKATMDGSEYTF

-426 DAPGTTGEALYMAER
+426 DAPGSTGEALYMAER
-441 AGAQLVNMGYIQTYP
+441 AGAELVNMGYIQTYP
-456 ICDPISGVIE
+456 ICDPLSGAIE

-500 LKQTGGYCWVLW
+500 LNQTGQYCWVLW
-512 NDKIGSISNTVK
+512 NDNIGKISNTVK
-524 EHPTEYE
+524 AHANEYE
-531 AFTKQGIMATCDDL
+531 AFTKQGIMTTCDDL
-545 KCVADFT
+545 KCIADFT
-552 KIPFDSLKGTVN
+552 KIPFDQLQKTVK
-564 RVSSM
+564 RVSDM
-569 TGKGNDKDFNH
+569 AGKGNDKDFNH
-580 RSGLVDMTQGK
+580 RAGLMDMQQGK

-600 VHHTMGGVRINE
+600 THHTMGGVRINE
-612 KAQALTAE
+612 KAEALTAE
-620 GKAIPGLWAAGE
+620 GKVIPGLWAAGE

-652 VFGRIAGKAAAEA
+652 VFGRIAGEAAAKAA
-665 AK
+665 K

>member
-1 MFFFSGLFGDVEQIS
+1 MKSTMIKSVVAMVFA
-16 HFDSYHPVGSTG
+16 VG
-28 EIIFLGAVVEI
+28 
-39 GEAIVIASF
+39 
-48 YLEMADFGAQFYTEA
+48 
-63 GRYTIIELV
+63 
-72 FHIHVML
+72 
-79 FGGKVGIVFPRT
+79 
-91 ALCCSAFAAAVSAA
+91 FAAASMAA
-105 PVTTQ
+105 PVTAE
-110 GTGVGKHGDVTVAVT
+110 GTGVGKHGDITVAVT
-125 FDSGKIKDIKIVKQQ
+125 FDAGKIQDIKIVKNA
-140 ENPVLAAKVFTD
+140 ENPILAKKVFTD
-152 LKQHVIDTN
+152 LKDQVVAFSSTD
-161 SVQLDAIS
+161 VDLVS
-169 GATFSS
+169 GATFSA
-175 KGFLDAVADAAKK
+175 KGFIDAVNDAAKK
-188 AGVTL
+188 ADVTL
-193 SKADKKAIK
+193 AKADKKALK
-202 KAVKA
+202 KAA
-207 LPKESS
+207 RELPKTSN

-223 AGFSAAIEAKN
+223 AGFSAAITARN

-259 NAAKNWVQP
+259 NVAKNWVQP
-268 KLGINDDSPELHAED
+268 KLGINYDSPELHAQD
-283 TYKGGDMKGD
+283 TFKGGDGKGD
-293 MNVIKVM
+293 MKVINVM
-300 THNALDA
+300 THEALDA

-346 ITKFQAKADELGI
+346 IAKFQAKADELGI

-364 MKAEELIKDKSGRVV
+364 MKAEELIKNKDGRVV
-379 GVKATMNGASYTF
+379 GVKATMDGSEYTF

-456 ICDPISGVIE
+456 ICDPISGAIE

-500 LKQTGGYCWVLW
+500 LNQTGQYCWVLW
-512 NDKIGSISNTVK
+512 NDNIGKISNTVK
-524 EHPTEYE
+524 AHANEYE
-531 AFTKQGIMATCDDL
+531 AFTKQGIMTTCDDL
-545 KCVADFT
+545 KCIADFT
-552 KIPFDSLKGTVN
+552 KIPFDQLQKTVK
-564 RVSSM
+564 RVSDM
-569 TGKGNDKDFNH
+569 AGKGNDKDFNH
-580 RSGLVDMTQGK
+580 RSGLVDMQQGK

-600 VHHTMGGVRINE
+600 THHTMGGVRINE
-612 KAQALTAE
+612 KAEALTAE
-620 GKAIPGLWAAGE
+620 GKVIPGLWAAGE

-652 VFGRIAGKAAAEA
+652 VFGRIAGEAAAKAA
-665 AK
+665 K

>member
-1 MFFFSGLFGDVEQIS
+1 MKSTMIKSAVAMVFA
-16 HFDSYHPVGSTG
+16 VG
-28 EIIFLGAVVEI
+28 
-39 GEAIVIASF
+39 
-48 YLEMADFGAQFYTEA
+48 
-63 GRYTIIELV
+63 
-72 FHIHVML
+72 
-79 FGGKVGIVFPRT
+79 
-91 ALCCSAFAAAVSAA
+91 FAAASMAA
-105 PVTTQ
+105 PVTAE
-110 GTGVGKHGDVTVAVT
+110 GTGVGKHGDITVAVT
-125 FDSGKIKDIKIVKQQ
+125 FDAGKIQDIKIVKNA
-140 ENPVLAAKVFTD
+140 ENPILAKKVFTD
-152 LKQHVIDTN
+152 LKDQVVALSSTD
-161 SVQLDAIS
+161 VDLIS
-169 GATFSS
+169 GATFSA
-175 KGFLDAVADAAKK
+175 KGFIDAVNDAAKK

-193 SKADKKAIK
+193 AKADKKALK
-202 KAVKA
+202 KAA
-207 LPKESS
+207 RELPKTSN

-223 AGFSAAIEAKN
+223 AGFSAAITARN

-259 NAAKNWVQP
+259 NVAKNWVQP
-268 KLGINDDSPELHAED
+268 KLGINDDSPELHAQD
-283 TYKGGDMKGD
+283 TFKGGDGKGD
-293 MNVIKVM
+293 MKVINVM
-300 THNALDA
+300 THEALDA

-346 ITKFQAKADELGI
+346 IAKFQAKADELGI

-364 MKAEELIKDKSGRVV
+364 MKAEELIKDKDGRVV
-379 GVKATMNGASYTF
+379 GVKATMDGSEYTF

-426 DAPGTTGEALYMAER
+426 DAPGSTGEALYMAER

-456 ICDPISGVIE
+456 ICDPISGAIE

-500 LKQTGGYCWVLW
+500 LNQTGRYCWVLW
-512 NDKIGSISNTVK
+512 NDNIGKISNTVK
-524 EHPTEYE
+524 AHANEYE
-531 AFTKQGIMATCDDL
+531 AFTKQGVMTTCDDL
-545 KCVADFT
+545 KCIADFT
-552 KIPFDSLKGTVN
+552 KIPFDQLRKTVK
-564 RVSSM
+564 RVSDM
-569 TGKGNDKDFNH
+569 AGKGNDKDFNH
-580 RSGLVDMTQGK
+580 RAGLMDMQQGK

-600 VHHTMGGVRINE
+600 THHTMGGVRINE
-612 KAQALTAE
+612 KAEALTAE
-620 GKAIPGLWAAGE
+620 GKVIPGLWAAGE

-652 VFGRIAGKAAAEA
+652 VFGRIAGEAAAKAA
-665 AK
+665 K

>member
-1 MFFFSGLFGDVEQIS
+1 MKSTMIKSAVAMVFA
-16 HFDSYHPVGSTG
+16 VG
-28 EIIFLGAVVEI
+28 
-39 GEAIVIASF
+39 
-48 YLEMADFGAQFYTEA
+48 
-63 GRYTIIELV
+63 
-72 FHIHVML
+72 
-79 FGGKVGIVFPRT
+79 
-91 ALCCSAFAAAVSAA
+91 FAAASMAA
-105 PVTTQ
+105 PVTAE
-110 GTGVGKHGDVTVAVT
+110 GTGVGKHGDITVAVT
-125 FDSGKIKDIKIVKQQ
+125 FDAGKIQDIKIVKNA
-140 ENPVLAAKVFTD
+140 ENPILAKKVFTD
-152 LKQHVIDTN
+152 LKDQVVALSSTD
-161 SVQLDAIS
+161 VDLIS
-169 GATFSS
+169 GATFSA
-175 KGFLDAVADAAKK
+175 KGFIDAVNDAAKK

-193 SKADKKAIK
+193 AKADKKALK
-202 KAVKA
+202 KAA
-207 LPKESS
+207 RELPKTSN

-223 AGFSAAIEAKN
+223 AGFSAAITAKN

-259 NAAKNWVQP
+259 NVAKNWVQP
-268 KLGINDDSPELHAED
+268 KLGINDDSPELHAQD
-283 TYKGGDMKGD
+283 TFKGGDGKGD
-293 MNVIKVM
+293 MKVINVM
-300 THNALDA
+300 THQALDA

-346 ITKFQAKADELGI
+346 IAKFQAKADELGI

-364 MKAEELIKDKSGRVV
+364 MKAEELIKDKDGRVV
-379 GVKATMNGASYTF
+379 GVKATMDGSEYTF

-426 DAPGTTGEALYMAER
+426 DAPGSTGEALYMAER
-441 AGAQLVNMGYIQTYP
+441 AGAELVNMGYIQTYP
-456 ICDPISGVIE
+456 ICDPLSGAIE

-500 LKQTGGYCWVLW
+500 LNQTGQYCWVLW
-512 NDKIGSISNTVK
+512 NDNIGKISNTVK
-524 EHPTEYE
+524 AHANEYE
-531 AFTKQGIMATCDDL
+531 AFTKQGIMTTCDDL
-545 KCVADFT
+545 KCIADFT
-552 KIPFDSLKGTVN
+552 KIPFDQLQKTVK
-564 RVSSM
+564 RVSDM
-569 TGKGNDKDFNH
+569 AGKGNDKDFNH
-580 RSGLVDMTQGK
+580 RAGLMDMQQGK

-600 VHHTMGGVRINE
+600 THHTMGGVRINE
-612 KAQALTAE
+612 KAEALTAE
-620 GKAIPGLWAAGE
+620 GKVIPGLWAAGE

-652 VFGRIAGKAAAEA
+652 VFGRIAGEAAAKAA
-665 AK
+665 K

>member
-1 MFFFSGLFGDVEQIS
+1 MKSTMIKSAVAMVFA
-16 HFDSYHPVGSTG
+16 VG
-28 EIIFLGAVVEI
+28 F
-39 GEAIVIASF
+39 
-48 YLEMADFGAQFYTEA
+48 
-63 GRYTIIELV
+63 
-72 FHIHVML
+72 
-79 FGGKVGIVFPRT
+79 
-91 ALCCSAFAAAVSAA
+91 AAVSMAA
-105 PVTTQ
+105 PVTAE
-110 GTGVGKHGDVTVAVT
+110 GTGVGKHGDITVAVT
-125 FDSGKIKDIKIVKQQ
+125 FDAGKIQDIKIVKNA
-140 ENPVLAAKVFTD
+140 ENPILAKKVFTD
-152 LKQHVIDTN
+152 LKDQVVALSSTD
-161 SVQLDAIS
+161 VDLIS
-169 GATFSS
+169 GATFSA
-175 KGFLDAVADAAKK
+175 KGFIDAVNDAAKK

-193 SKADKKAIK
+193 AKADKKALK
-202 KAVKA
+202 KAA
-207 LPKESS
+207 RELPKTSN

-223 AGFSAAIEAKN
+223 AGFSAAITARN

-259 NAAKNWVQP
+259 NVARNWVQP
-268 KLGINDDSPELHAED
+268 KLGINDDSPELHAQD
-283 TYKGGDMKGD
+283 TFKGGDGKGD
-293 MNVIKVM
+293 MKVINVM
-300 THNALDA
+300 THEALDA

-346 ITKFQAKADELGI
+346 IAKFQAKADELGI

-364 MKAEELIKDKSGRVV
+364 MKAEELIKDKDGRVV
-379 GVKATMNGASYTF
+379 GVKATMDGSEYTF

-456 ICDPISGVIE
+456 ICDPISGAIE

-500 LKQTGGYCWVLW
+500 LNQTGQYCWVLW
-512 NDKIGSISNTVK
+512 NDNIGKISNTVK
-524 EHPTEYE
+524 AHANEYE
-531 AFTKQGIMATCDDL
+531 AFTKQGIMTTCDDL
-545 KCVADFT
+545 KCIADFT
-552 KIPFDSLKGTVN
+552 KIPFDQLQKTVK
-564 RVSSM
+564 RVSDM
-569 TGKGNDKDFNH
+569 AGKGNDKDFNH
-580 RSGLVDMTQGK
+580 RAGLMDMQQGK

-600 VHHTMGGVRINE
+600 THHTMGGVRINE
-612 KAQALTAE
+612 KAEALTAE
-620 GKAIPGLWAAGE
+620 GKVIPGLWAAGE

-652 VFGRIAGKAAAEA
+652 VFGRIAGEAAAKAA
-665 AK
+665 K

>member
-1 MFFFSGLFGDVEQIS
+1 MKSTMIKSAVAMVFA
-16 HFDSYHPVGSTG
+16 VG
-28 EIIFLGAVVEI
+28 
-39 GEAIVIASF
+39 
-48 YLEMADFGAQFYTEA
+48 
-63 GRYTIIELV
+63 
-72 FHIHVML
+72 
-79 FGGKVGIVFPRT
+79 
-91 ALCCSAFAAAVSAA
+91 FAAASMAA
-105 PVTTQ
+105 PVTAE
-110 GTGVGKHGDVTVAVT
+110 GTGVGKHGDITVAVT
-125 FDSGKIKDIKIVKQQ
+125 FDAGKIQDIKIVKNA
-140 ENPVLAAKVFTD
+140 ENPILAKKVFTD
-152 LKQHVIDTN
+152 LKDQVVALSSTD
-161 SVQLDAIS
+161 VDLVS
-169 GATFSS
+169 GATFSA
-175 KGFLDAVADAAKK
+175 KGFIDAVNDAAKK

-193 SKADKKAIK
+193 AKADKKALK
-202 KAVKA
+202 KAA
-207 LPKESS
+207 RELPKTSN

-223 AGFSAAIEAKN
+223 AGFSAAITAKN

-259 NAAKNWVQP
+259 NVAKNWVQP
-268 KLGINDDSPELHAED
+268 KLGINDDSPELHAQD
-283 TYKGGDMKGD
+283 TFKGGDGKGD
-293 MNVIKVM
+293 MKVINVM
-300 THNALDA
+300 THEALDA

-346 ITKFQAKADELGI
+346 IAKFQAKADELGI

-364 MKAEELIKDKSGRVV
+364 MKAEELIKDKDGRVV
-379 GVKATMNGASYTF
+379 GVKATMDGSEYTF

-456 ICDPISGVIE
+456 ICDPISGAIE

-500 LKQTGGYCWVLW
+500 LNQTGQYCWVLW
-512 NDKIGSISNTVK
+512 NDNIGKISNTVK
-524 EHPTEYE
+524 AHANEYE
-531 AFTKQGIMATCDDL
+531 AFTKQGIMTTCDDL
-545 KCVADFT
+545 KCIADFT
-552 KIPFDSLKGTVN
+552 KIPFDQLQKTVK
-564 RVSSM
+564 RVSDM
-569 TGKGNDKDFNH
+569 AGKGNDKDFNH
-580 RSGLVDMTQGK
+580 RAGLMDMQQGK

-600 VHHTMGGVRINE
+600 THHTMGGVRINE
-612 KAQALTAE
+612 KAEALTAE
-620 GKAIPGLWAAGE
+620 GKVIPGLWAAGE

-652 VFGRIAGKAAAEA
+652 VFGRIAGEAAAKAA
-665 AK
+665 K

>member
-1 MFFFSGLFGDVEQIS
+1 MK
-16 HFDSYHPVGSTG
+16 STM
-28 EIIFLGAVVEI
+28 IKSAVAMVF
-39 GEAIVIASF
+39 A
-48 YLEMADFGAQFYTEA
+48 A
-63 GRYTIIELV
+63 G
-72 FHIHVML
+72 
-79 FGGKVGIVFPRT
+79 
-91 ALCCSAFAAAVSAA
+91 FAAASMAA
-105 PVTTQ
+105 PVTAE
-110 GTGVGKHGDVTVAVT
+110 GTGVGKHGDITVAVT
-125 FDSGKIKDIKIVKQQ
+125 FDAGKIQDIKIVKNA
-140 ENPVLAAKVFTD
+140 ENPILAKKVFTD
-152 LKQHVIDTN
+152 LKDQVVALSSTD
-161 SVQLDAIS
+161 VDLIS
-169 GATFSS
+169 GATFSA
-175 KGFLDAVADAAKK
+175 KGFIDAVNDAAKK

-193 SKADKKAIK
+193 AKADKKALK
-202 KAVKA
+202 KAA
-207 LPKESS
+207 RELPKTSN

-223 AGFSAAIEAKN
+223 AGFSAAITARN

-259 NAAKNWVQP
+259 NVARNWVQP
-268 KLGINDDSPELHAED
+268 KLGINDDSPELHAQD
-283 TYKGGDMKGD
+283 TFKGGDGKGD
-293 MNVIKVM
+293 MKVINVM
-300 THNALDA
+300 THEALDA

-346 ITKFQAKADELGI
+346 IAKFQAKADELGI

-364 MKAEELIKDKSGRVV
+364 MKAEELIKDKDGRVV
-379 GVKATMNGASYTF
+379 GVKATMDGSEYTF

-426 DAPGTTGEALYMAER
+426 DAPGSTGEALYMAER

-456 ICDPISGVIE
+456 ICDPISGAIE

-500 LKQTGGYCWVLW
+500 LNQTGRYCWVLW

-524 EHPTEYE
+524 AHANEYE
-531 AFTKQGIMATCDDL
+531 AFTKQGVMATCDDL
-545 KCVADFT
+545 KCIADFT
-552 KIPFDSLKGTVN
+552 KIPFDQLQKTVK
-564 RVSSM
+564 RVSDM
-569 TGKGNDKDFNH
+569 AGKGNDKDFNH
-580 RSGLVDMTQGK
+580 RAGLMDMQQGK

-600 VHHTMGGVRINE
+600 THHTMGGVRINE
-612 KAQALTAE
+612 KAEALTAE
-620 GKAIPGLWAAGE
+620 GKVIPGLWAAGE

-652 VFGRIAGKAAAEA
+652 VFGRIAGEAAAKAA
-665 AK
+665 K

>member
-1 MFFFSGLFGDVEQIS
+1 MRKFFFCIVGPSEWDGSAIHKGVEQIMMKK
-16 HFDSYHPVGSTG
+16 TL
-28 EIIFLGAVVEI
+28 I
-39 GEAIVIASF
+39 
-48 YLEMADFGAQFYTEA
+48 
-63 GRYTIIELV
+63 
-72 FHIHVML
+72 
-79 FGGKVGIVFPRT
+79 T
-91 ALCCSAFAAAVSAA
+91 ALIATVFAGGAMAAAVTAE
-105 PVTTQ
+105 

-125 FDSGKIKDIKIVKQQ
+125 FDGGKITDIKVVKEQ
-140 ENPVLAAKVFTD
+140 ENKVLARGVYTD
-152 LKQHVIDTN
+152 LKDQVIATN
-161 SVQLDAIS
+161 SADLDVIS

-175 KGFLDAVADAAKK
+175 KGFLDAVKDAAKK

-202 KAVKA
+202 KVAKD
-207 LPKESS
+207 LPKNSS

-218 IGAGG
+218 VGAGG

-293 MNVIKVM
+293 MKVINVM

-307 AKWCRDYLGVRFED
+307 ALWCRDYLGVRFED

-364 MKAEELIKDKSGRVV
+364 MKMTDLILDKDGRVS
-379 GVKATMNGASYTF
+379 GVKATMNGAEYTF

-407 NPEMVKKYNPKID
+407 NKEMVKKYNPKID
-420 ERFKTT
+420 ERFMTT
-426 DAPGTTGEALYMAER
+426 DAPGTTGEALYIAEK
-441 AGAQLVNMGYIQTYP
+441 AGAELVNMGYIQTYP

-466 LIADARFD
+466 LIADSRFD

-485 FVEELQRRDVLSEAI
+485 FVEELDRRDVLSEAI
-500 LKQTGGYCWVLW
+500 LNQTGGYCWVLW
-512 NDKIGSISNTVK
+512 NDNIGKISNTVGT
-524 EHPTEYE
+524 HTTEYD

-545 KCVADFT
+545 KCIADFT
-552 KIPFDSLKGTVN
+552 KIPFDQLKKTVD
-564 RVSSM
+564 RVTSM
-569 TGKGNDKDFNH
+569 AGKGNDKDFHH
-580 RSGLVDMTQGK
+580 RGGLMDMSQGK

-600 VHHTMGGVRINE
+600 THHTMGGIRINE
-612 KAQALTAE
+612 KAQALTKE
-620 GKAIPGLWAAGE
+620 GKVIPGLWATGE

>member
-1 MFFFSGLFGDVEQIS
+1 
-16 HFDSYHPVGSTG
+16 
-28 EIIFLGAVVEI
+28 
-39 GEAIVIASF
+39 
-48 YLEMADFGAQFYTEA
+48 
-63 GRYTIIELV
+63 
-72 FHIHVML
+72 ML
-79 FGGKVGIVFPRT
+79 FRQT
-91 ALCCSAFAAAVSAA
+91 LLAAAVGLMSAAAVAA

-110 GTGVGKHGDVTVAVT
+110 GTGVGKHGDMTVAVT
-125 FDSGKIKDIKIVKQQ
+125 FDNGRIQAIEIVKEA
-140 ENPVLAAKVFTD
+140 ENPVLAKKVYTN
-152 LKQHVIDTN
+152 LKAAVIASN
-161 SVQLDAIS
+161 SADLDAIS

-175 KGFLDAVADAAKK
+175 KGFLDAVKDAAKK

-193 SKADKKAIK
+193 SKADAKAIK
-202 KAVKA
+202 KVVKNIPAV
-207 LPKESS
+207 SN

-259 NAAKNWVQP
+259 NAARNWVQP
-268 KLGINDDSPELHAED
+268 KLGILDDSAERHAAD
-283 TYKGGDMKGD
+283 TFKGGDKKGD
-293 MNVIKVM
+293 MKVINVM
-300 THNALDA
+300 TANALDA

-346 ITKFQAKADELGI
+346 IAKFQAKADELGI
-359 PVITN
+359 PVITD
-364 MKAEELIKDKSGRVV
+364 MKAEELIKDKTGRVV
-379 GVKATMNGASYTF
+379 GVKATSHGATYTF

-407 NPEMVKKYNPKID
+407 NKAMVKKYNPKID

-426 DAPGTTGEALYMAER
+426 DAPGTTGEALYMAKR

-466 LIADARFD
+466 LIADSRFD

-485 FVEELQRRDVLSEAI
+485 FVEELERRDVLSEAI
-500 LKQTGGYCWVLW
+500 LKQTGNYCWVLW
-512 NDKIGSISNTVK
+512 NDNIGKISNTVK

-531 AFTKQGIMATCDDL
+531 AFTKQGIMATCPDL
-545 KCVADFT
+545 KCIADFT
-552 KIPFDSLKGTVN
+552 KMPLKQLESTVK

-569 TGKGNDKDFNH
+569 AGKGNDKDFHH
-580 RSGLVDMTQGK
+580 RGGLMDMSEGQ

-600 VHHTMGGVRINE
+600 THHTMGGVRINE
-612 KAQALTAE
+612 KAQALTAK
-620 GKAIPGLWAAGE
+620 GQVIPGLWAAGE

-652 VFGRIAGKAAAEA
+652 VFGRIAGEAAAFEA
-665 AK
+665 AARSAK

>member
-1 MFFFSGLFGDVEQIS
+1 MKLRTTLLTAAIGGLF
-16 HFDSYHPVGSTG
+16 
-28 EIIFLGAVVEI
+28 AV
-39 GEAIVIASF
+39 
-48 YLEMADFGAQFYTEA
+48 
-63 GRYTIIELV
+63 
-72 FHIHVML
+72 
-79 FGGKVGIVFPRT
+79 T
-91 ALCCSAFAAAVSAA
+91 AFAA
-105 PVTTQ
+105 PVTQ
-110 GTGVGKHGDVTVAVT
+110 EGTGVGKHGDITVAVT
-125 FDSGKIKDIKIVKQQ
+125 FDEGRITDIKIVKNQ
-140 ENPVLAAKVFTD
+140 ENPVLAKKVFTD
-152 LKQHVIDTN
+152 LKDHVVQSN
-161 SVQLDAIS
+161 SADLDVIS

-175 KGFLDAVADAAKK
+175 KGFLDAVKDAAQK

-193 SKADKKAIK
+193 SKADKKALK
-202 KAVKA
+202 KAAVN

-259 NAAKNWVQP
+259 NVAKNWVQP
-268 KLGINDDSPELHAED
+268 KLGITDDSPELHAED
-283 TYKGGDMKGD
+283 TYKGGDKKGD
-293 MNVIKVM
+293 MKVINVM
-300 THNALDA
+300 THQALDA
-307 AKWCRDYLGVRFED
+307 ALWCRDYLGVNFEE

-346 ITKFQAKADELGI
+346 IAKFQAKADELGI

-364 MKAEELIKDKSGRVV
+364 MKAEELIKDKDGRVV
-379 GVKATMNGASYTF
+379 GVKATMDGNTYTF

-426 DAPGTTGEALYMAER
+426 DAPGATGEALYMAER
-441 AGAQLVNMGYIQTYP
+441 AGAELVNMSYIQTYP

-485 FVEELQRRDVLSEAI
+485 FVEELERRDVLSEAI
-500 LKQTGGYCWVLW
+500 LKQTGAYCWVLW
-512 NDKIGSISNTVK
+512 NDKIGAISNTVK
-524 EHPTEYE
+524 AHPTEYE
-531 AFTKQGIMATCDDL
+531 AFTKQGIMKTCDDL
-545 KCVADFT
+545 KCIADFT
-552 KIPFDSLKGTVN
+552 KIPFDQLKATTD
-564 RVSSM
+564 RVTSM
-569 TGKGNDKDFNH
+569 AGKGNDKDFNH
-580 RSGLVDMTQGK
+580 RSGLVDMSQGK

-600 VHHTMGGVRINE
+600 THHTMGGVRINE
-612 KAQALTAE
+612 KAQALTKD
-620 GKAIPGLWAAGE
+620 GQVIPGLWAAGE

-652 VFGRIAGKAAAEA
+652 VFGRIAGEAAAKAA
-665 AK
+665 K

>member
-1 MFFFSGLFGDVEQIS
+1 MK
-16 HFDSYHPVGSTG
+16 STM
-28 EIIFLGAVVEI
+28 IKSAVAMVF
-39 GEAIVIASF
+39 A
-48 YLEMADFGAQFYTEA
+48 A
-63 GRYTIIELV
+63 G
-72 FHIHVML
+72 
-79 FGGKVGIVFPRT
+79 
-91 ALCCSAFAAAVSAA
+91 FAAASMAA
-105 PVTTQ
+105 PVTAE
-110 GTGVGKHGDVTVAVT
+110 GTGVGKHGDITVAVT
-125 FDSGKIKDIKIVKQQ
+125 FDAGKIQDIKIVKNA
-140 ENPVLAAKVFTD
+140 ENPILAKKVFTD
-152 LKQHVIDTN
+152 LKDQVVALSSTD
-161 SVQLDAIS
+161 VDLIS
-169 GATFSS
+169 GATFSA
-175 KGFLDAVADAAKK
+175 KGFIDAVNDAAKK

-193 SKADKKAIK
+193 AKADKKALK
-202 KAVKA
+202 KAARK
-207 LPKESS
+207 LPKTSN

-223 AGFSAAIEAKN
+223 AGFSAAITARN

-283 TYKGGDMKGD
+283 TFKGGDGKGD
-293 MNVIKVM
+293 MKVINVM
-300 THNALDA
+300 THQALDA

-346 ITKFQAKADELGI
+346 IAKFQAKADELGI

-364 MKAEELIKDKSGRVV
+364 MKAEELIKDKDGRVV
-379 GVKATMNGASYTF
+379 GVKATMDGSEYTF

-426 DAPGTTGEALYMAER
+426 DAPGSTGEALYMAER
-441 AGAQLVNMGYIQTYP
+441 AGAELVNMGYIQTYP
-456 ICDPISGVIE
+456 ICDPLSGAIE

-500 LKQTGGYCWVLW
+500 LNQTGQYCWVLW
-512 NDKIGSISNTVK
+512 NDNIGKISNTVK
-524 EHPTEYE
+524 AHANEYE
-531 AFTKQGIMATCDDL
+531 AFTKQSIMTTCDDL
-545 KCVADFT
+545 KCIADFT
-552 KIPFDSLKGTVN
+552 KIPFDQLQKTVK
-564 RVSSM
+564 RVSDM
-569 TGKGNDKDFNH
+569 AGKGNDKDFNH
-580 RSGLVDMTQGK
+580 RAGLMDMQQGK

-600 VHHTMGGVRINE
+600 THHTMGGVRINE
-612 KAQALTAE
+612 KAEALTAE
-620 GKAIPGLWAAGE
+620 GKVIPGLWAAGE

-652 VFGRIAGKAAAEA
+652 VFGRIAGEAAAKAA
-665 AK
+665 K

>member
-1 MFFFSGLFGDVEQIS
+1 MK
-16 HFDSYHPVGSTG
+16 STM
-28 EIIFLGAVVEI
+28 IKSAVAMVF
-39 GEAIVIASF
+39 A
-48 YLEMADFGAQFYTEA
+48 A
-63 GRYTIIELV
+63 G
-72 FHIHVML
+72 
-79 FGGKVGIVFPRT
+79 
-91 ALCCSAFAAAVSAA
+91 FAAASMAA
-105 PVTTQ
+105 PVTAE
-110 GTGVGKHGDVTVAVT
+110 GTGVGKHGDITVAVT
-125 FDSGKIKDIKIVKQQ
+125 FDAGKIQDIKIVKNA
-140 ENPVLAAKVFTD
+140 ENPILAKKVFTD
-152 LKQHVIDTN
+152 LKDQVVALSSTD
-161 SVQLDAIS
+161 VDLIS
-169 GATFSS
+169 GATFSA
-175 KGFLDAVADAAKK
+175 KGFIDAVNDAAKK

-193 SKADKKAIK
+193 AKADKKALK
-202 KAVKA
+202 KAA
-207 LPKESS
+207 RELPKTSN

-223 AGFSAAIEAKN
+223 AGFSAAITARN

-259 NAAKNWVQP
+259 NVAKNWVQP
-268 KLGINDDSPELHAED
+268 KLGINDDSPELHAQD
-283 TYKGGDMKGD
+283 TFKGGDGKGD
-293 MNVIKVM
+293 MKVINVM
-300 THNALDA
+300 THEALDA

-332 KRALIPVGHTGTEF
+332 KRTLIPVGHTGTEF
-346 ITKFQAKADELGI
+346 IAKFQAKADELGI

-364 MKAEELIKDKSGRVV
+364 MKAEELIKDKDGRVV
-379 GVKATMNGASYTF
+379 GVKATMDGSEYTF

-456 ICDPISGVIE
+456 ICDPISGAIE

-500 LKQTGGYCWVLW
+500 LNQTGQYCWVLW
-512 NDKIGSISNTVK
+512 NDNIGKISNTVK
-524 EHPTEYE
+524 AHANEYE
-531 AFTKQGIMATCDDL
+531 AFTKQGIMTTCDDL
-545 KCVADFT
+545 KCIADFT
-552 KIPFDSLKGTVN
+552 KIPFDQLQKTVK
-564 RVSSM
+564 RVSDM
-569 TGKGNDKDFNH
+569 AGKGNDKDFNH
-580 RSGLVDMTQGK
+580 RSGLVDMQQGK

-600 VHHTMGGVRINE
+600 THHTMGGVRINE
-612 KAQALTAE
+612 KAEALTAE
-620 GKAIPGLWAAGE
+620 GKVIPGLWAAGE

-652 VFGRIAGKAAAEA
+652 VFGRIAGEAAAKAA
-665 AK
+665 K

>member
-1 MFFFSGLFGDVEQIS
+1 MKSTMIKSAVAMVFA
-16 HFDSYHPVGSTG
+16 VG
-28 EIIFLGAVVEI
+28 
-39 GEAIVIASF
+39 
-48 YLEMADFGAQFYTEA
+48 
-63 GRYTIIELV
+63 
-72 FHIHVML
+72 
-79 FGGKVGIVFPRT
+79 
-91 ALCCSAFAAAVSAA
+91 FAAASMAS
-105 PVTTQ
+105 PVTAE
-110 GTGVGKHGDVTVAVT
+110 GTGVGKHGDITVAVT
-125 FDSGKIKDIKIVKQQ
+125 FDAGKIQDIKIVKNA
-140 ENPVLAAKVFTD
+140 ENPILAKKVFTD
-152 LKQHVIDTN
+152 LKDQVVALSSTD
-161 SVQLDAIS
+161 VDLIS
-169 GATFSS
+169 GATFSA
-175 KGFLDAVADAAKK
+175 KGFIDAVNDAAKK

-193 SKADKKAIK
+193 AKADKKALK
-202 KAVKA
+202 KAA
-207 LPKESS
+207 RELPKTSN

-223 AGFSAAIEAKN
+223 AGFSAAITARN

-259 NAAKNWVQP
+259 NVAKNWVQP
-268 KLGINDDSPELHAED
+268 KLGINDDSPELHAQD
-283 TYKGGDMKGD
+283 TFKGGDGKGD
-293 MNVIKVM
+293 MKVINVM
-300 THNALDA
+300 THEALDA

-346 ITKFQAKADELGI
+346 IAKFQAKADELGI

-364 MKAEELIKDKSGRVV
+364 MKAEELIKNKDGRVV
-379 GVKATMNGASYTF
+379 GVKATMDGSEYTF

-426 DAPGTTGEALYMAER
+426 DAPGSTGEALYMAER
-441 AGAQLVNMGYIQTYP
+441 AGAELVNMGYIQTYP
-456 ICDPISGVIE
+456 ICDPLSGAIE

-500 LKQTGGYCWVLW
+500 LNQTGQYCWVLW
-512 NDKIGSISNTVK
+512 NDNIGKISNTVK
-524 EHPTEYE
+524 AHANEYE
-531 AFTKQGIMATCDDL
+531 AFTKQGIMTTCDDL
-545 KCVADFT
+545 KCIADFT
-552 KIPFDSLKGTVN
+552 KIPFDQLQKTVK
-564 RVSSM
+564 RVSDM
-569 TGKGNDKDFNH
+569 AGKGNDKDFNH
-580 RSGLVDMTQGK
+580 RSGLVDMQQGK

-600 VHHTMGGVRINE
+600 THHTMGGVRINE
-612 KAQALTAE
+612 KAEALTAE
-620 GKAIPGLWAAGE
+620 GKVIPGLWAAGE

-652 VFGRIAGKAAAEA
+652 VFGRIAGEAAAKAA
-665 AK
+665 K

>member
-1 MFFFSGLFGDVEQIS
+1 MRKFFFCIVGPSEWDGSAIHKGVEQIMMKK
-16 HFDSYHPVGSTG
+16 TL
-28 EIIFLGAVVEI
+28 I
-39 GEAIVIASF
+39 
-48 YLEMADFGAQFYTEA
+48 
-63 GRYTIIELV
+63 
-72 FHIHVML
+72 
-79 FGGKVGIVFPRT
+79 T
-91 ALCCSAFAAAVSAA
+91 ALIATVFAGGAMAAAVTAE
-105 PVTTQ
+105 

-125 FDSGKIKDIKIVKQQ
+125 FDGGKITDIKVVKEQ
-140 ENPVLAAKVFTD
+140 ENKVLARGVYTD
-152 LKQHVIDTN
+152 LKDQVIATN
-161 SVQLDAIS
+161 SADLDVIS

-175 KGFLDAVADAAKK
+175 KGFLDAVKDAAKK

-202 KAVKA
+202 KVAKD
-207 LPKESS
+207 LPKNSS

-218 IGAGG
+218 VGAGG

-293 MNVIKVM
+293 MKVINVM

-307 AKWCRDYLGVRFED
+307 ALWCRDYLGVRFED

-364 MKAEELIKDKSGRVV
+364 MKMTDLILDKDGRVS
-379 GVKATMNGASYTF
+379 GVKATMNGAEYTF

-407 NPEMVKKYNPKID
+407 NKEMVKKYNPKID
-420 ERFKTT
+420 ERFMTT
-426 DAPGTTGEALYMAER
+426 DAPGTTGEALYIAEK
-441 AGAQLVNMGYIQTYP
+441 AGAELVNMGYIQTYP

-466 LIADARFD
+466 LIADSRFD

-485 FVEELQRRDVLSEAI
+485 FVEELDRRDVLSEAI

-512 NDKIGSISNTVK
+512 NDNIGKISNTVGT
-524 EHPTEYE
+524 HTTEYE

-545 KCVADFT
+545 KCIADFT
-552 KIPFDSLKGTVN
+552 KIPFDQLKKTVD
-564 RVSSM
+564 RVTSM
-569 TGKGNDKDFNH
+569 AGKGNDKDFHH
-580 RSGLVDMTQGK
+580 RGGLMDMSQGK

-600 VHHTMGGVRINE
+600 THHTMGGIRINE
-612 KAQALTAE
+612 KAQALTKE
-620 GKAIPGLWAAGE
+620 GKVIPGLWAAGE

>member
-1 MFFFSGLFGDVEQIS
+1 
-16 HFDSYHPVGSTG
+16 
-28 EIIFLGAVVEI
+28 
-39 GEAIVIASF
+39 
-48 YLEMADFGAQFYTEA
+48 
-63 GRYTIIELV
+63 
-72 FHIHVML
+72 ML
-79 FGGKVGIVFPRT
+79 FRQTLLVAAVG
-91 ALCCSAFAAAVSAA
+91 LMSAAAVAA

-110 GTGVGKHGDVTVAVT
+110 GTGVGKHGDMTVAVT
-125 FDSGKIKDIKIVKQQ
+125 FDNGRIQAIEIVKEA
-140 ENPVLAAKVFTD
+140 ENPVLAKKVYTD
-152 LKQHVIDTN
+152 LKAAVIASN
-161 SVQLDAIS
+161 SADLDAIS

-175 KGFLDAVADAAKK
+175 KGFLDAVKDAAKK

-193 SKADKKAIK
+193 SKADAKAIK
-202 KAVKA
+202 KVVKNIPAV
-207 LPKESS
+207 SN

-259 NAAKNWVQP
+259 NAARNWVQP
-268 KLGINDDSPELHAED
+268 KLGILDDSAERHAAD
-283 TYKGGDMKGD
+283 TFKGGDKKGD
-293 MNVIKVM
+293 MKVINVM
-300 THNALDA
+300 TANALDA

-346 ITKFQAKADELGI
+346 IAKFQAKADELGI
-359 PVITN
+359 PVITD
-364 MKAEELIKDKSGRVV
+364 MKAEELIKDKTGRVV
-379 GVKATMNGASYTF
+379 GVKATSHGATYTF

-407 NPEMVKKYNPKID
+407 NKAMVKKYNPKID

-426 DAPGTTGEALYMAER
+426 DAPGTTGEALYMAKR

-466 LIADARFD
+466 LIADSRFD

-485 FVEELQRRDVLSEAI
+485 FVEELERRDVLSEAI
-500 LKQTGGYCWVLW
+500 LKQTGNYCWVLW
-512 NDKIGSISNTVK
+512 NDNIGKISNTVK

-531 AFTKQGIMATCDDL
+531 AFTKQGIMATCPDL
-545 KCVADFT
+545 KCIADFT
-552 KIPFDSLKGTVN
+552 KMPLKQLESTVK

-569 TGKGNDKDFNH
+569 AGKGNDKDFHH
-580 RSGLVDMTQGK
+580 RGGLMDMSEGQ

-600 VHHTMGGVRINE
+600 THHTMGGVRINE
-612 KAQALTAE
+612 KAQALTAK
-620 GKAIPGLWAAGE
+620 GQVIPGLWAAGE

-652 VFGRIAGKAAAEA
+652 VFGRIAGEAAAFEA
-665 AK
+665 AARSAK

>member
-1 MFFFSGLFGDVEQIS
+1 
-16 HFDSYHPVGSTG
+16 
-28 EIIFLGAVVEI
+28 
-39 GEAIVIASF
+39 
-48 YLEMADFGAQFYTEA
+48 
-63 GRYTIIELV
+63 
-72 FHIHVML
+72 ML
-79 FGGKVGIVFPRT
+79 FRQT
-91 ALCCSAFAAAVSAA
+91 LLAAAVGLMSAAAVAA

-110 GTGVGKHGDVTVAVT
+110 GTGVGKHGDMTVAVT
-125 FDSGKIKDIKIVKQQ
+125 FDNGRIQAIEIVKEA
-140 ENPVLAAKVFTD
+140 ENPVLAKKVYTD
-152 LKQHVIDTN
+152 LKAAVIASN
-161 SVQLDAIS
+161 SADLDAIS

-175 KGFLDAVADAAKK
+175 KGFLDAVKDAAKK

-193 SKADKKAIK
+193 SKADAKAIK
-202 KAVKA
+202 KVVKNIPAV
-207 LPKESS
+207 SN

-259 NAAKNWVQP
+259 NAARNWVQP
-268 KLGINDDSPELHAED
+268 KLGILDDSAERHAAD
-283 TYKGGDMKGD
+283 TFKGGDKKGD
-293 MNVIKVM
+293 MKVINVM
-300 THNALDA
+300 TANALDA

-346 ITKFQAKADELGI
+346 IAKFQAKADELGI
-359 PVITN
+359 PVITD
-364 MKAEELIKDKSGRVV
+364 MKAEELIKDKTGRVV
-379 GVKATMNGASYTF
+379 GVKVTSHGATYTF

-407 NPEMVKKYNPKID
+407 NKAMVKKYNPKID

-426 DAPGTTGEALYMAER
+426 DAPGTTGEALYMAKR

-466 LIADARFD
+466 LIADSRFD

-485 FVEELQRRDVLSEAI
+485 FVEELERRDVLSEAI
-500 LKQTGGYCWVLW
+500 LKQTGNYCWVLW
-512 NDKIGSISNTVK
+512 NDNIGKISNTVK

-531 AFTKQGIMATCDDL
+531 AFTKQGIMATCPDL
-545 KCVADFT
+545 KCIADFT
-552 KIPFDSLKGTVN
+552 KMPLKQLESTVK

-569 TGKGNDKDFNH
+569 AGKGNDKDFHH
-580 RSGLVDMTQGK
+580 RGGLMDMSEGQ

-600 VHHTMGGVRINE
+600 THHTMGGVRINE
-612 KAQALTAE
+612 KAQALTAK
-620 GKAIPGLWAAGE
+620 GQVIPGLWAAGE

-652 VFGRIAGKAAAEA
+652 VFGRIAGEAAAFEA
-665 AK
+665 AARSAK